1 MAGWTVF
8 DTEIGRCAISTGPAG
23 LTGVRLPDD
32 ATARATV
39 SEVPAEER
47 PIVDA
52 IRALISGGRDHLRWV
67 DLDVAGVPEF
77 DLRVYE
83 ATRAVGPGSTAT
95 YGQIAEA
102 VGASHGAQAV
112 GGALGRNPW
121 PIVVPCHRVLA
132 ADGKMTGFS
141 APGGTYTKVRLLQR
155 EGAGDPTLF
164 TI

>member
-8 DTEIGRCAISTGPAG
+8 DTEIGRCAISVSPIG
-23 LTGVRLPDD
+23 LAGVRLPGER
-32 ATARATV
+32 TTRT
-39 SEVPAEER
+39 SSTEVPAAAR

-52 IRALISGGRDHLRWV
+52 VRALIGGARDDLRWIT
-67 DLDVAGVPEF
+67 LDTAGVPEF

-83 ATRAVGPGSTAT
+83 ATRAVGPGSTTT
-95 YGQIAEA
+95 YGEIARA
-102 VGASHGAQAV
+102 VGAAHGAQAV

-141 APGGTYTKVRLLQR
+141 APGGTYTKLRLLQR

-164 TI
+164 TL